1 MRSKKQT
8 VISMLLV
15 LLVLS
20 PIFSSKLAS
29 TDDGK
34 MYLLKDD
41 NSYEE
46 FVPETYDEDMGYEV
60 NDKSAI
66 NFLDRSWDTATLTAL
81 GNYLP
86 SPGFGLGSYTSG
98 EYYLLEI
105 KQDSPTGL
113 RWNIDEHKIPT
124 IKLDDGTEVKGT
136 NERIQSVASSS
147 AKGWYRAPY
156 RSRVMNKTLTYSVL
170 YEIPAGKTPMSVVF
184 TDSDGSTTSAK
195 LGSYKSL

>member
-66 NFLDRSWDTATLTAL
+66 NFLGRSWDIATLTAL

-86 SPGFGLGSYTSG
+86 SPGFGPGSYTSG
-98 EYYLLEI
+98 EYYLLEL
-105 KQDSPTGL
+105 KQDSPAGL
-113 RWNIDEHKIPT
+113 RWNVGEHKIPI

-156 RSRVMNKTLTYSVL
+156 RNRVMNKTLTYSVL
-170 YEIPAGKTPMSVVF
+170 YEIPAGKTPMSVIF
-184 TDSDGSTTSAK
+184 TDKDGSTTSAK